1 MGHTVIAQTWSLSIL
16 GQAPGMPEAIQ
27 GSSGVLRTVN
37 FQSRHRSGNYGDRN
51 HEPGKIIS
59 HCQRRPGHDPQ
70 GDHRSNDWTVD
81 RLARFFTDKGISGAP
96 VVDESRRLVG
106 VVTLS
111 DIVRQ
116 TGSGTVDMERR
127 DDDFYNSLYDSA
139 LSEEDQRAFHE
150 SVDQSVMVNDIMTP
164 MVFEVA
170 LKPL

>member
-1 MGHTVIAQTWSLSIL
+1 MSQEKSFHTVTADQVMTCKVI
-16 GQAPGMPEAIQ
+16 
-27 GSSGVLRTVN
+27 TV
-37 FQSRHRSGNYGDRN
+37 
-51 HEPGKIIS
+51 P
-59 HCQRRPGHDPQ
+59 
-70 GDHRSNDWTVD
+70 NDWTVD

-96 VVDESRRLVG
+96 VVDESSRLVG

-150 SVDQSVMVNDIMTP
+150 SVDNSVMINDIMTP

-170 LKPL
+170 PETPLMNVAEAMVKGRIHRVLVTRDRQLKGIISALDLLKVMTD